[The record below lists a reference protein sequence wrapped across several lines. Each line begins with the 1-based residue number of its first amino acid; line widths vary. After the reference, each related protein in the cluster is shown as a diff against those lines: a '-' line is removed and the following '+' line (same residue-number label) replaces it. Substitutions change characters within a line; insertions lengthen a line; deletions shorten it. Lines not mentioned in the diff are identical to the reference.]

1 MQILDNKNLK
11 ISVILK
17 KKLEVNLCY
26 IIMQRMIQG
35 RGNKSIPY
43 RMLLTKLFK
52 HLKIELSEEVVS
64 ECHEKSIIGKQFVER
79 LLPKKKKK
87 RT

>member
-1 MQILDNKNLK
+1 
-11 ISVILK
+11 
-17 KKLEVNLCY
+17 
-26 IIMQRMIQG
+26 MQRMIQG

-87 RT
+87 DVGETSKSKRKTVMMSHLPWTVN